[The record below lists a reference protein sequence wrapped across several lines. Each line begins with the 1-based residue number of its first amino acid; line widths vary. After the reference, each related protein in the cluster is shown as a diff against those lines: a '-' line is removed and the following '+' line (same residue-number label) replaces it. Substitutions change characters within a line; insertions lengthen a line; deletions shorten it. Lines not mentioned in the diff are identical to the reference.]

1 MTPLSNNR
9 ERSGILSAGLSWPL
23 AIFALLAGSALVLGI
38 YLETSASLIRT
49 WASSDLYSHGFLVL
63 PVTGYMLWRRRHQL
77 QALPVQ
83 PFIWGV
89 VGIGLAGAVW
99 WIGDTTATNTLLH
112 LGLIGMLQAYYV
124 TILGPAIARKSV
136 YPLLFLFMA
145 LPFGS
150 GLIEPLQLVTAE
162 GAVVLLQAT
171 GIPVHLDG
179 TLLAIPAGQFHI
191 AEACAG
197 VRFLLSTFAL
207 AWLAG
212 DILYTSPWR
221 RLAFFG
227 LAIVV
232 PLVANTL
239 RAYMI
244 LLIATL
250 SGPGSAATFDHVT
263 YGLVFLGFVLLLL
276 LLAGLSFRDRNAVA
290 APLAQVPASP
300 PKGARKS
307 ALGFGVVALLS
318 LSIVAL
324 PAVLVGGG
332 NHARA
337 PVSKPA
343 LSIAKA
349 SDPWSSVLEAT
360 ADWRPSVPGV
370 DAEIL
375 QAYASGAA
383 RVALY
388 IGYFAEE
395 RQGAEAVN
403 ELTEWAGPGG
413 WRKLAV
419 TEAVLPV
426 DGAPLESPCL
436 RLGRGA
442 QRRLVCYWYWVDGEM
457 TASPYLAKLLRA
469 RAQIFGGLGSAA
481 VLAVGASY
489 AEQPETALEVL
500 RNFLAAAEPLDPLLD
515 AAARRP

>member
-1 MTPLSNNR
+1 MTSLGNSRETNR
-9 ERSGILSAGLSWPL
+9 IRSAGLSWPL
-23 AIFALLAGSALVLGI
+23 AIFALLTGSALVLGI

-49 WASSDLYSHGFLVL
+49 WASSDLYSHGFLIL
-63 PVTGYMLWRRRHQL
+63 PVTGYMLWRRRRQL
-77 QALPVQ
+77 QALPVR

-89 VGIGLAGAVW
+89 VGIGFAGAVW
-99 WIGDTTATNTLLH
+99 WIGETTATNTLQH
-112 LGLIGMLQAYYV
+112 LGLIGMLPATYV
-124 TILGPAIARKSV
+124 TIFGPAIARKSA

-150 GLIEPLQLVTAE
+150 GLIEPLQLMTAQ
-162 GAVVLLQAT
+162 GAVVLLKAT
-171 GIPVHLDG
+171 GIPVYLDG
-179 TLLAIPAGQFHI
+179 TLLTIPAGQFHI

-197 VRFLLSTFAL
+197 VRFLLSTIAL

-239 RAYMI
+239 RAYLI

-263 YGLVFLGFVLLLL
+263 YGLVFLGFVSFLL
-276 LLAGLSFRDRNAVA
+276 LLAGFSFRDRNAVA
-290 APLAQVPASP
+290 APLARVPASP
-300 PKGARKS
+300 PKGARNS
-307 ALGFGVVALLS
+307 TLGFGVVTLLS
-318 LSIVAL
+318 LSMVAV
-324 PAVLVGGG
+324 PAALVGNG
-332 NHARA
+332 NRVQS

-343 LSIAKA
+343 LSIPKA
-349 SDPWSSVLEAT
+349 SDPWSAVPDAT

-403 ELTEWAGPGG
+403 ELTDWAGPSG
-413 WRKLAV
+413 WRKLAI
-419 TEAVLPV
+419 TKAVLPV
-426 DGAPLESPCL
+426 DGAPLETPCL

-442 QRRLVCYWYWVDGEM
+442 ARRLVCYWYWVDGEM
-457 TASPYLAKLLRA
+457 TASPYIAKLLRV
-469 RAQIFGGLGSAA
+469 RAQIFGGLRAGSIIA
-481 VLAVGASY
+481 LSSPY
-489 AEQPETALEVL
+489 DDSPEAALEIL
-500 RNFLAAAEPLDPLLD
+500 RAFLDRVEPLDRLLFR
-515 AAARRP
+515 AAS